1 MTDMPKEIWV
11 VPDMNDVPRGPWD
24 CGVWRDDMNDA
35 LDIHSGPVVKYVR
48 ADIGSFYQEKDI
60 DALMSE
66 RDKLRFL
73 LTEIRDLTVE
83 RRDHATM
90 DEAEA
95 VMRWTLWE
103 AVLEDIEE
111 VLREQE

>member
-1 MTDMPKEIWV
+1 MRE
-11 VPDMNDVPRGPWD
+11 
-24 CGVWRDDMNDA
+24 NDA
-35 LDIHSGPVVKYVR
+35 L
-48 ADIGSFYQEKDI
+48 
-60 DALMSE
+60 MNE

-103 AVLEDIEE
+103 GVLDDIKK
-111 VLREQE
+111 VLGDDNTRTFNDAGT